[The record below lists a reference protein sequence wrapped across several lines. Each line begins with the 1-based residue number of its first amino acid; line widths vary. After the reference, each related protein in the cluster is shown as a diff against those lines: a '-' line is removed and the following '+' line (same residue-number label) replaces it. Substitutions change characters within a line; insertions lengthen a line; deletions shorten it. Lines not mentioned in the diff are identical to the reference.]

1 MIFQKATENFP
12 WLLCFAKFFDRHAP
26 VKTRLD
32 RAGDSARLTQML
44 KNNSQ
49 VVILV
54 VAVVG
59 DAVGAC

>member
-1 MIFQKATENFP
+1 MMSNFK
-12 WLLCFAKFFDRHAP
+12 LRHYLE
-26 VKTRLD
+26 KRRLD
-32 RAGDSARLTQML
+32 RAVNFAKLIQML